1 VKTFREK
8 VDEASSFVE
17 TYTKRSPEV
26 GIILG
31 TGLGGLS
38 DKIQIDASI
47 DYGKIPHFPVSTVQS
62 HHGRLLTGRL
72 SGKAVMAMQG
82 RCHLYEGYTAQEVS
96 FPVRVM
102 QSFGIK
108 TLIVSN
114 AAGGINPRFV
124 TGDIMLIADHINLT
138 GSNPLIGPNIDEWGP
153 RFPDMSQV
161 YDPHLMARTVD
172 VSLSNGIP
180 VQKGVYAGLRGPSL
194 ETPAETRFLKTIGAD
209 AVGFSTVTEVIAA
222 VHAGMRVLGISIITN
237 INLPD
242 HPIPALVDE
251 IIAVAQKQAPLLEV
265 IVTEV
270 LLDL

>member
-1 VKTFREK
+1 
-8 VDEASSFVE
+8 
-17 TYTKRSPEV
+17 
-26 GIILG
+26 
-31 TGLGGLS
+31 
-38 DKIQIDASI
+38 
-47 DYGKIPHFPVSTVQS
+47 
-62 HHGRLLTGRL
+62 
-72 SGKAVMAMQG
+72 
-82 RCHLYEGYTAQEVS
+82 
-96 FPVRVM
+96 
-102 QSFGIK
+102 
-108 TLIVSN
+108 
-114 AAGGINPRFV
+114 
-124 TGDIMLIADHINLT
+124 MLIADHINLT